1 MPDAFHLLEE
11 TVTRDVTRALDEDVG
26 TGDLTA
32 RLIPEGELAR
42 ARLLTR
48 QSGVLCGVEWFQR
61 TFEELDPDVEIFW
74 HHRDGDDIVANSSLC
89 EVEGRARP
97 MLTAERTALNFVQL
111 LSGVATRTRQFV
123 RAVQGTRAKILD
135 TRKTLPGL
143 RIAQK
148 YAVHVGGGT
157 NHRIGLYDGILI
169 KENHIHACGGVRQ
182 AVQQAMHDASADVML
197 QVEVEN
203 LAQLREA
210 LDAGARLILLDN
222 FELPAMR
229 EAVKIAGER
238 AELEASGGIGL
249 ANVRADRRDRR
260 APHLHR
266 LPHQGRRRP
275 RPVHAL
281 HQPLNPRMRFL
292 FLLAIAC
299 LARGL
304 RHHVRRRPARSLGR
318 PQPPHLRPE

>member
-1 MPDAFHLLEE
+1 MPDAFHLIEE

-32 RLIPEGELAR
+32 RLIPEMERAR

-111 LSGVATRTRQFV
+111 LSAVATRTRQFV

-169 KENHIHACGGVRQ
+169 KENHIHACGGVRR

-203 LAQLREA
+203 LEQLREA

-222 FELPAMR
+222 FELAAMR
-229 EAVKIAGER
+229 EAVKIAGDR
-238 AELEASGGIGL
+238 AELEASGGVTL
-249 ANVRADRRDRR
+249 STVRAI
-260 APHLHR
+260 AETGVHR
-266 LPHQGRRRP
+266 ISIGSLTKD
-275 RPVHAL
+275 VDAL
-281 HQPLNPRMRFL
+281 DLSMRF
-292 FLLAIAC
+292 
-299 LARGL
+299 
-304 RHHVRRRPARSLGR
+304 VNP
-318 PQPPHLRPE
+318 